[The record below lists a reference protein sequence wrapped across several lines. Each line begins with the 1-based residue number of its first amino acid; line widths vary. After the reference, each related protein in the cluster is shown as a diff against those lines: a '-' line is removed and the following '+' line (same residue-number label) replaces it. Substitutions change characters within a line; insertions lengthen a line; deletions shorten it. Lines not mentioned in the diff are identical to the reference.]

1 MNILI
6 TGANRGLGFELASDA
21 LRRGHRVFAAA
32 RTPQPGDKLDTLRQQ
47 YPDSLSV
54 HAMDVVNEEQVAG
67 VAAALSAQG
76 VQLHGVINNAGILL
90 GRENPLE
97 QLNMDDVRRTLEIN
111 LYGPIIVVK
120 HMLPL
125 LPTDGSYG
133 AILNISSEAGS
144 LTNAYAGD
152 YPYAISKT
160 ALNMFSEQLKR
171 YVEKR
176 NIRVLSV
183 HPGWIKTDMG
193 GDKAP
198 GDPRSSAAGI
208 LDLAEG
214 AELAKSTF
222 AFVDFT
228 GKPMVI

>member
-6 TGANRGLGFELASDA
+6 TGANRGLGFELAAEA
-21 LRRGHRVFAAA
+21 LRRGHRVFACA
-32 RTPQPGDKLDTLRQQ
+32 RTPQPGDKLGTLLQQ
-47 YPDSLSV
+47 YPDTLSV
-54 HAMDVVNEEQVAG
+54 HAMDVVQEEQVASL
-67 VAAALSAQG
+67 AADLSAQG

-97 QLNMDDVRRTLEIN
+97 QLNMDDVRQTLEIN
-111 LYGPIIVVK
+111 LYGPMIVVK

-183 HPGWIKTDMG
+183 HPGWIRTDMG

-198 GDPRSSAAGI
+198 GDPRSSASGI

-214 AELAKSTF
+214 AELAKSQF

-228 GKPMVI
+228 GKPMAI

>member
-6 TGANRGLGFELASDA
+6 TGANRGLGFELASEA
-21 LRRGHRVFAAA
+21 LRRGHRVFACA
-32 RTPQPGDKLDTLRQQ
+32 RAPQPGDKLGTLQQQ
-47 YPDSLSV
+47 YPDMLSV
-54 HAMDVVNEEQVAG
+54 HAMDVVQEEQVASL
-67 VAAALSAQG
+67 AADLSAQG

-97 QLNMDDVRRTLEIN
+97 QLNMDDVRKTLEIN
-111 LYGPIIVVK
+111 LYGPMIVVK
-120 HMLPL
+120 HLLPL

-183 HPGWIKTDMG
+183 HPGWIRTDMG
-193 GDKAP
+193 GEKAP

-214 AELAKSTF
+214 AELAKSQF

-228 GKPMVI
+228 GKPMSI